1 MLRTRISRLAATFLL
16 ALAMAG
22 AAVAQPRVEEKANV
36 AVTGDITA
44 LDAAARS
51 ITVKSTG
58 DDGVV
63 YTVADNATIMKGAT
77 KLALADLKVGWNVAL
92 NGHDDGTT
100 KTVTFIKVVKAP

>member
-1 MLRTRISRLAATFLL
+1 MRTRISTWSTALLL
-16 ALAMAG
+16 ALTLAG
-22 AAVAQPRVEEKANV
+22 AAYAQPRVEEKVNV

-44 LDAAARS
+44 LDAAAKS